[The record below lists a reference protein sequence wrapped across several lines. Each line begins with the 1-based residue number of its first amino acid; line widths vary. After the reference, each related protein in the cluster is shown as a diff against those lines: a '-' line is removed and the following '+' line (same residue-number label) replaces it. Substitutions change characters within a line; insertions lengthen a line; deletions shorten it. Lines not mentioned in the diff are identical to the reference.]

1 MLEEGVWRRWAG
13 GGGNGGVGTDGGG
26 DEGGTGVE
34 RSRDDQMGL
43 EEEED
48 GRGDDGGVAP

>member
-1 MLEEGVWRRWAG
+1 MLEEGIWRRWAG
-13 GGGNGGVGTDGGG
+13 GGDGGG

-48 GRGDDGGVAP
+48 GRGGDGRVAH